1 MSKYL
6 QVKKG
11 KVLESKLVEVN
22 LATKALEKGPITHR
36 AVYREVTSYI
46 DKNNHIPA
54 YVNGLE

>member
-22 LATKALEKGPITHR
+22 LATKALEKGPITHS

-46 DKNNHIPA
+46 DKYN
-54 YVNGLE
+54 